1 VRKGKD
7 KPKAQEYELI
17 AVDGKWFLRGP

>member
-1 VRKGKD
+1 VRKGED
-7 KPKAQEYELI
+7 KAKAQEYDVI